1 MTPVRV
7 AAGLLG
13 VVAAL
18 LALLLLWDQ
27 AEEEDYPGEQQT
39 AVQAK
44 TLILPEGAPQPI
56 APYSPAIRAGDFVFV
71 AGQIGIDP
79 ATGEMVEGGIV
90 AETRQVMANLQTL
103 LNAAG
108 LDFDDAVRA
117 TVYLA
122 DLNDYGTFNE
132 EYGAV
137 IGDVPPSR
145 VAIQVARL
153 PLDARVEVSMI
164 AYGPTG

>member
-1 MTPVRV
+1 MTPFRV
-7 AAGLLG
+7 VAGLLG
-13 VVAAL
+13 VFIAL
-18 LALLLLWDQ
+18 FMISLVWDR
-27 AEEEDYPGEQQT
+27 AEEEDYPEGRQAT
-39 AVQAK
+39 APAK
-44 TLILPEGAPQPI
+44 TLILPEGAPKPI

-79 ATGEMVEGGIV
+79 ETNAMVQGGIV
-90 AETRQVMANLQTL
+90 PETRQVLANLRTL

-122 DLNDYGTFNE
+122 DLDDYGTFNE

-137 IGDVPPSR
+137 IGEVPPSR

-164 AYGPTG
+164 AYGPTD